1 MRTRAKRKYVASDR
15 ARRENVLWH
24 ILYLKTMQGG
34 TSMKTDIEIAQEA
47 QMLPITEVVK
57 EIGLT
62 ADDLELYGKY
72 KAKISN
78 EYLKKIEGNKK
89 GKLILVTAINPTPAG
104 EGKTTT
110 SVGLGQAFG
119 KLGKKAIIALREPS
133 LGPCFGIK
141 GGAAG
146 GGYAQVV
153 PMEDLNLHF
162 TGDFHAITSA
172 NNLLAALLD
181 NHIQQGNALR
191 IDTRQIVWKRC
202 LDMNDRVLRN
212 VVVGLGS
219 KTDGFVR
226 EDHFVITVAS
236 EIMAI
241 LCLATD
247 LEDLKDRLGK
257 IIVAY
262 DLDGKPVTAKDLQA
276 VGAMA
281 ALLKDAILPNVIQT
295 LEHTPALVH
304 GGPFANIAHGCNS
317 VRATTAALSMAD
329 YVVTEAGFGADL
341 GAEKFFDIKCRQA
354 GLSPDAVVL
363 VATIRALKYN
373 GGVPKTELSA
383 ENVEALEKGIVNLEK
398 HIENLQKYKVPV
410 VVTLNSFVT
419 DSEAEIAFVKQFCE
433 ERGCEFAISEVWEK
447 GGEGGIALAEKVLK
461 TLEEKESHFE
471 PLYPSELP
479 LTEKIETVAKEI
491 YGAKGVNYTAAAKKQ
506 LAKLTDLGFGDLPVC
521 MAKTQYSLSDDPAL
535 LGRPKDFDITV
546 REAYVS
552 AGAGFVVVLTGAV
565 MTMPGL
571 PKQPAAF
578 GIDVDESGKITGLF

>member
-1 MRTRAKRKYVASDR
+1 
-15 ARRENVLWH
+15 
-24 ILYLKTMQGG
+24 
-34 TSMKTDIEIAQEA
+34 MKTDIEIAQEA

-110 SVGLGQAFG
+110 SVGLGQAFS
-119 KLGKKAIIALREPS
+119 KLGKKAVIALREPS

-373 GGVPKTELSA
+373 GGVPKAELSA
-383 ENVEALEKGIVNLEK
+383 ENVEALKKGIVNLEK

-410 VVTLNSFVT
+410 VVTLNSFIT

-506 LAKLTDLGFGDLPVC
+506 LAKLTELGFGDLPVC

>member
-1 MRTRAKRKYVASDR
+1 
-15 ARRENVLWH
+15 
-24 ILYLKTMQGG
+24 
-34 TSMKTDIEIAQEA
+34 MKTDIQIAQEA
-47 QMLPITEVVK
+47 ELIPIGEVAK
-57 EIGLT
+57 TLQIDEQE
-62 ADDLELYGKY
+62 LELYGRY
-72 KAKISN
+72 KAKISDECLERQAAN
-78 EYLKKIEGNKK
+78 PD

-119 KLGKKAIIALREPS
+119 KLGKKAVIALREPS

-181 NHIQQGNALR
+181 NHIQQGNELG
-191 IDTRQIVWKRC
+191 IDTRRVVWKRC

-212 VVVGLGS
+212 VVVGLGA
-219 KTDGFVR
+219 KTDGTVR

-236 EIMAI
+236 EIMAV
-241 LCLATD
+241 LCLARN
-247 LEDLKDRLGK
+247 LKDLKERLGK
-257 IIVAY
+257 MVVAY
-262 DLDGKPVTAKDLQA
+262 NYQGEPVTAADLKA

-281 ALLKDAILPNVIQT
+281 ALLRDAMKPNLVQT

-317 VRATTAALSMAD
+317 IRATKAALKMAD

-341 GAEKFFDIKCRQA
+341 GAEKFFDIKCRIG
-354 GLSPDAVVL
+354 GLKPDAVVL

-373 GGVPKTELSA
+373 GGVLKEELHK
-383 ENVEALEKGIVNLEK
+383 ENLEALKAGIVNLEK
-398 HIENLQKYKVPV
+398 HMENLQKYGVPV
-410 VVTLNSFVT
+410 IVTLNSFIT
-419 DSEAEIAFVKQFCE
+419 DTEGEVAYVKQFCE
-433 ERGCEFAISEVWEK
+433 SRNCAFALSEVWEK
-447 GGEGGIALAEKVLK
+447 GGEGGTELAGVVLDTLEKQESHFKVLYED
-461 TLEEKESHFE
+461 TLSLEEKI
-471 PLYPSELP
+471 
-479 LTEKIETVAKEI
+479 EKVAEEI
-491 YGAKGVNYTAAAKKQ
+491 YGAEGVNYSAQAKAQ
-506 LAKLTDLGFGDLPVC
+506 LKRLEKLGFGNLPVC
-521 MAKTQYSLSDDPAL
+521 MAKTQYSLSDNPDL
-535 LGRPKDFDITV
+535 LGRPRHFRIDI

-571 PKQPAAF
+571 PKKPAAF
-578 GIDVDESGKITGLF
+578 SIDVDEEGAITGLF